1 MHPAQHIEFNRLA
14 QEMAAWRAVPA
25 DDRSP
30 APGWW
35 WGPAM
40 ALRHAKQPLSPEDCR
55 RFGLPLGASFAD
67 AGNKVMAFLAAQRSL
82 TRPSEFP
89 KHRSKHR
96 PIKIAS
102 LYAMA
107 AE

>member
-1 MHPAQHIEFNRLA
+1 MQPAQNIDFNRLA

-25 DDRSP
+25 GDRAP

-40 ALRHAKQPLSPEDCR
+40 ALRHAKQTLSAEDCR
-55 RFGLPLGASFAD
+55 KFGLPPGASFAD

-82 TRPSEFP
+82 ARPGEFP
-89 KHRSKHR
+89 KKRHRDGGTR
-96 PIKIAS
+96 YAS
-102 LYAMA
+102 FAMA

>member
-1 MHPAQHIEFNRLA
+1 MHPAQHIEFDRLA
-14 QEMAAWRAVPA
+14 QEISAWRAVPPDA
-25 DDRSP
+25 RAP

-40 ALRHAKQPLSPEDCR
+40 ALRHASQPLSPEHCR
-55 RFGLPLGASFAD
+55 KFGLPVGASFAD

-82 TRPSEFP
+82 AKPGQFP
-89 KHRSKHR
+89 KRRTKER
-96 PIKIAS
+96 AIRA
-102 LYAMA
+102 AMPFAVA

>member
-1 MHPAQHIEFNRLA
+1 MQPAPEIDFNRLA

-25 DDRSP
+25 GDRAP

-40 ALRHAKQPLSPEDCR
+40 ALRHARQTLSAEDCR
-55 RFGLPLGASFAD
+55 KFGLPLGASFAD
-67 AGNKVMAFLAAQRSL
+67 ASNKVMAFLAAQRSL
-82 TRPSEFP
+82 AQPSEFP
-89 KHRSKHR
+89 RKRLRDSGRRHT
-96 PIKIAS
+96 S
-102 LYAMA
+102 LAMA